1 MLIDPAPAYRPFIS
15 QMKDTLLR
23 LRSRGT
29 ARLVACIAALAVLSG
44 VVHAQQ
50 EPSAPA
56 ATGKWQTYRNDRYM
70 FRLSYPPD
78 GQIQTRRDRQFQYV
92 RIQNFEADPQ
102 GALQPGEY
110 YLQVFIFDHRVGHKM
125 KTSCRELVSDAH
137 QVKAGKVNALR
148 GSVDEA
154 DLVTSPYALC
164 LQGVKVDVLVTANE
178 EDQLG
183 TLANRVLDSVRFGN

>member
-1 MLIDPAPAYRPFIS
+1 
-15 QMKDTLLR
+15 MKDTLLR
-23 LRSRGT
+23 CHFRGT
-29 ARLVACIAALAVLSG
+29 ARLLACIGALALPAG
-44 VVHAQQ
+44 EIHAQD
-50 EPSAPA
+50 EPSAKT

-92 RIQNFEADPQ
+92 RIQNHETDPQ

-125 KTSCRELVSDAH
+125 KASCRELVAGAH
-137 QVKAGKVNALR
+137 PVKAGKVNALR

-154 DLVTSPYALC
+154 DLVTTPYALC

-178 EDQLG
+178 EDQVG
-183 TLANRVLDSVRFGN
+183 ALANRILDSVRFGN

>member
-1 MLIDPAPAYRPFIS
+1 
-15 QMKDTLLR
+15 MKDNLLR
-23 LRSRGT
+23 FRFRGT
-29 ARLVACIAALAVLSG
+29 ARLLACIAALAVLSG
-44 VVHAQQ
+44 EIQAQE
-50 EPSAPA
+50 EPSAKAPA
-56 ATGKWQTYRNDRYM
+56 GKWQTYRNDRYM

-92 RIQNFEADPQ
+92 RIRNYETDPQ

-125 KTSCRELVSDAH
+125 KSSCRELVSGA
-137 QVKAGKVNALR
+137 QPVKAGKVNALR

-154 DLVTSPYALC
+154 DIGVTPYALC

-183 TLANRVLDSVRFGN
+183 GLANRILDSVRFGN